1 MTSPHS
7 INLCKATKTKQI
19 QTVHSLN
26 SLNVQRWSI
35 KLCAKTTKMPPKK
48 EVAVVCEVAE
58 EVSDVFLAG
67 DVEQVCVWICVN
79 LDAVCVGGSVEQT

>member
-1 MTSPHS
+1 
-7 INLCKATKTKQI
+7 
-19 QTVHSLN
+19 
-26 SLNVQRWSI
+26 
-35 KLCAKTTKMPPKK
+35 MPPKK